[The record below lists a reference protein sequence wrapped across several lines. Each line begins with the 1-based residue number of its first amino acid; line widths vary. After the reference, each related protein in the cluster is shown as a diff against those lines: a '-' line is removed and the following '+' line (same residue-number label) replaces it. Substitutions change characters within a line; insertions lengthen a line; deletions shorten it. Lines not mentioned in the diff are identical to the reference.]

1 MKTKLSD
8 DVRRAFDKEQ
18 AALGDVGDAQ
28 HRLIPSALA
37 SRDLPAS
44 HGPHWAAGVAA
55 VLSATLVIATL
66 VLVRAGVVSHSV
78 PAATPSP
85 KAVSSPTPAPDTA
98 VSPIPLTAEIAV
110 AAAAPLIL
118 YHDPATFDQLDG
130 MTWDGRVSGRVG
142 VGVNGGGLGSP
153 GGGWYTTM
161 GDVRNRSGQ
170 VITTY
175 DPKSGT
181 LFWADDDSHF
191 CDVARTASRD
201 VSAPGMLQ
209 VGAVGQPP
217 RNVVQIGS
225 VGAAN
230 LNAGGPVVVA
240 CSPGADRAVVYQA
253 GGQGLGVV
261 QFWVVQLSTG
271 HTLWTGGSGGWIVA
285 SHDGKQVALAD
296 NPRQT
301 TIYGPSGA
309 VLTRLATTVFGFSWD
324 GTLAVTAQSFGA
336 SPSII
341 RWTDGTVMWTCPGGI
356 AYKYWQTS
364 AEPGGSHI
372 AVGVLD
378 PAYPQTSGFAPVR
391 LFVVGADGRVTLEM
405 KDVTLLSQ

>member
-1 MKTKLSD
+1 MTKLSD

-18 AALGDVGDAQ
+18 LALGDLGDAQ
-28 HRLIPSALA
+28 HRLIQNALA
-37 SRDLPAS
+37 SREVLAS
-44 HGPHWAAGVAA
+44 PVPRWAAGLAA
-55 VLSATLVIATL
+55 VLIAAVVIATL
-66 VLVRAGVVSHSV
+66 VLVRSGIHSRTF

-85 KAVSSPTPAPDTA
+85 NPVISPTPSPDTA
-98 VSPIPLTAEIAV
+98 VFPMPLTNEIAV
-110 AAAAPLIL
+110 PGAAPLIL

-130 MTWDGRVSGRVG
+130 MTWDGTVSGRVG
-142 VGVNGGGLGSP
+142 VGVNLGGLGSP
-153 GGGWYTTM
+153 GGEWYTST

-170 VITTY
+170 VITTF

-181 LFWADDDSHF
+181 LFWADDDSHY

-209 VGAVGQPP
+209 VGVLGQPP
-217 RNVVQIGS
+217 RNVVQIGL

-253 GGQGLGVV
+253 GGQGLGVA

-271 HTLWTGGSGGWIVA
+271 HTLWMGGSGGWIVA
-285 SHDGKQVALAD
+285 SHDGKQIALAD
-296 NPRQT
+296 SSSQT

-336 SPSII
+336 STSIV
-341 RWTDGTVMWTCPGGI
+341 RWADGTVIWTCPGGNT
-356 AYKYWQTS
+356 YKYWETS

-378 PAYPQTSGFAPVR
+378 PAYPQTGGFAPVR
-391 LFVVGADGRVTLEM
+391 LFVVGGDGRVTLEM
-405 KDVTLLSQ
+405 KDVILLSQ